1 MKKVLFRLASAATAL
16 CFGVSL
22 WAEPITVNVNSDSG
36 TRYRGNGS
44 TYSVNTSATAYVA
57 KWESTAKVSVD
68 GAEVPALTLL
78 GQSAYTNNL
87 RFPDA
92 SKVDFFEG
100 SATAYTY
107 TLTAAQG
114 YIIKSVSITGVVQ
127 TQSKPTSVALGENA
141 PVAMTAA
148 EQTLSV
154 TGNNSQNVTLAL
166 TSNSNNG
173 GFQSRSFQV
182 VLDKKPEQAYTLSTE
197 GNVHYY
203 YIVSQAANA
212 AYALGKAMYY
222 DAGADRMKFGT
233 KSFAPNYIWSIW
245 KDPDSDKVELRAY
258 DGTVMGTPGDGT
270 GGTTQFGKATT
281 DHNYVY
287 TIAKPYTDQY
297 TLIAGTGQPLHAQN
311 AGSVLVRWQA
321 AQGNASVWTFEPVDV
336 SNASTRLNA
345 TNVQQGKVTTGRG
358 NQNDPILRSTLNVGG
373 LTGSV
378 SLSQVK
384 GRINATNKADITAV
398 KAYLANNSRELWV
411 GASNTGENAK
421 DMTWRESNVK
431 TYLGQGTVDSEGNYT
446 ITFENPQDLAV
457 GNHYL
462 WITFDIAADAAEGN
476 TVDATIT
483 EYTINGEAHTETNG
497 NPAHAATIFLS
508 EGSVLMPN
516 DRGSAY
522 YRIPAIT
529 ATKDGRRLV
538 TLTDDRIN
546 HGADLPSHCYIVAQ
560 YSDDNGKTWSQ
571 PKRVAGEANTGGD
584 YGHGDAQIIL
594 NRNNGEIYGIMTSS
608 PYGYAF
614 NNSAPADRPARWKVM
629 KSTDN
634 GETWTA
640 PADHT
645 NSLYGAQAAVPAGAP
660 EGAKVITNSGASF
673 SGSGAG
679 LQMRDGTLISP
690 FSIREKENG
699 SATYNAIRYYNVM
712 SKDNGQTWFLYGTPA
727 PLPSDEPKIL
737 ERDNGDLA
745 ISVRTSGFNY
755 HNVTSDLGKTWN
767 LGQNN
772 RFTTGFNGNACD
784 GEYMVWC
791 SRLEGN
797 PWTIVA
803 QTMPNN
809 GSRQNVSIALSTDQ
823 GTTFG
828 TPKTVCPRGSAYS
841 AVTVLADGTM
851 GMYYEENGLA
861 DGYTMRFV
869 RFSLDWASN
878 HQYQFTAENPYRP
891 IQPLTEEVKQ
901 NAQEVKSLVESFG
914 VLPEDADITLAE
926 ANFSSPHT
934 ETQQGSIAALTDNNP
949 ATFWHS
955 KWSGG
960 NVDNGVHYLQVEV
973 PEGVADN
980 AILRFWFKRRA
991 VDNDQITEWR
1001 VVGTNVAD
1009 AQLSGCTELAA
1020 SILTPYRSNTEE
1032 VLSFPFPRNAFKYI
1046 RFVEKATTSNRGY
1059 FHLAEFKLKTSSEE
1073 TLTFGQIAQVLEAAG
1088 QSGNYAVT
1096 DEVKEQVIN
1105 LLPTLSLNESETS
1118 VLPADKR
1125 VNVSVQRI
1133 LNADGWNTLC
1143 LPFSMSEA
1151 QVKATFGEDATLME
1165 YTACNEDLVLQF
1177 TKTQTIEAG
1186 KPYFLKLTDA
1196 INVFSLRNID
1206 IKNAEQPV
1214 EYNSIAFK
1222 GTLNPTSLTQALHQ
1236 FYFNKEGQLV
1246 KPITEGANIKGM
1258 RAYIQAPDSESGA
1271 RMTTSFD
1278 GVATAIDRIDGQSVS
1293 QGSVYNLQGQRVK
1306 RNALTRGLYIQK
1318 GHKYIVK

>member
-1 MKKVLFRLASAATAL
+1 MKKVLFRLASAAAAL

-22 WAEPITVNVNSDSG
+22 WAESITVNVNSASG
-36 TRYRGNGS
+36 TTYRGNGS
-44 TYSVNTSATAYVA
+44 TYSVNTTATAWVA
-57 KWESTAKVSVD
+57 KWESTTKVTVD
-68 GAEVPALTLL
+68 GAQAPALTLL

-92 SKVDFFEG
+92 SKIDIMEG
-100 SATAYTY
+100 GATKAYTY
-107 TLTAAQG
+107 TLTAARG
-114 YIIKSVSITGVVQ
+114 YVIKSVSITGVVTTQ
-127 TQSKPTSVALGENA
+127 TNPTSVALGANA

-154 TGNNSQNVTLAL
+154 TGNNSQSVTLAL
-166 TSNSNNG
+166 TSTNNNG
-173 GFQSRSFQV
+173 GFQSRNFQV
-182 VLDKKPEQAYTLSTE
+182 VLEEKPEYIISTE
-197 GNVHYY
+197 GNVHWY
-203 YIVSQAANA
+203 YIVSQATSA

-222 DAGADRMKFGT
+222 DADANLMKFGT
-233 KSFAPNYIWSIW
+233 KTYAPNYIWSIW
-245 KDPDSDKVELRAY
+245 KDPNSDKLELRAY
-258 DGTVMGTPGDGT
+258 DGTVMGTPGNGT
-270 GGTTQFGKATT
+270 GGDTQFGKATT

-297 TLIAGTGQPLHAQN
+297 TLMAGTGQPLHAQN
-311 AGSVLVRWQA
+311 AGSVLVRWEAQ
-321 AQGNASVWTFEPVDV
+321 QGNASVWTFEPVDV

-358 NQNDPILRSTLNVGG
+358 NQNDPIIRSTLSVTG
-373 LTGSV
+373 LTGALSF
-378 SLSQVK
+378 SQVK
-384 GRINATNKADITAV
+384 GRINATNKADIKAV

-421 DMTWRESNVK
+421 DMAWRPSNVK

-446 ITFENPQDLAV
+446 ITFTTPQNLAV

-462 WITFDIAADAAEGN
+462 WITFDIAEEAAEGN

-483 EYTINGEAHTETNG
+483 EYTINGQPQAEANG
-497 NPAHAATIFLS
+497 NPTHAATIFLS
-508 EGSVLMPN
+508 EGSVLLPFDN
-516 DRGSAY
+516 GSAF

-546 HGADLPSHCYIVAQ
+546 HGGDLPNHCYLVAQ

-571 PKRVAGEANTGGD
+571 PKRVAGEANTGGN

-608 PYGYAF
+608 PTGYAF
-614 NNSAPADRPARWKVM
+614 NNSAPADQPARWKVM
-629 KSTDN
+629 KSMDN
-634 GETWTA
+634 GESWTV
-640 PADHT
+640 PVDHT
-645 NSLYGAQAAVPAGAP
+645 NSLYGANAVVPAGAP

-679 LQMRDGTLISP
+679 LQMRDGTLVSP

-699 SATYNAIRYYNVM
+699 STTYNAIRYYNVM

-727 PLPSDEPKIL
+727 PLPADEPKIL

-767 LGQNN
+767 LGPNN
-772 RFTTGFNGNACD
+772 RFNTGFNGNACD

-823 GTTFG
+823 GATFG

-841 AVTVLADGTM
+841 AVTVLGDGTM
-851 GMYYEENGLA
+851 GMYYEEEGVTS
-861 DGYTMRFV
+861 GYTMRFV

-878 HQYQFTAENPYRP
+878 RQYKFTEANPYRP

-914 VLPEDADITLAE
+914 TLPEEADITLTE

-934 ETQQGSIAALTDNNP
+934 ETREGSIAALIDNN
-949 ATFWHS
+949 ATTFWHS

-991 VDNDQITEWR
+991 VDNDHITEWR
-1001 VVGTNVAD
+1001 VVGTYDQN
-1009 AQLSGCTELAA
+1009 AQLSECAELAA

-1032 VLSFPFPRNAFKYI
+1032 VLSDPFPRNGFKYI

-1059 FHLAEFKLKTSSEE
+1059 FHLAEFKLKTSSEK
-1073 TLTFGQIAQVLEAAG
+1073 ALELSKINQKLNEAG

-1096 DEVKEQVIN
+1096 NEVKEQVIN
-1105 LLPTLSLNESETS
+1105 LLPTLSLNESSAS

-1125 VNVSVQRI
+1125 VNVSVQRT

-1143 LPFSMSEA
+1143 LPFNMSEA
-1151 QVKATFGEDATLME
+1151 EVKATFGEDATLME
-1165 YTACNEDLVLQF
+1165 YTACNNDLVLQF

-1186 KPYFLKLTDA
+1186 KPYFLKLTSA
-1196 INVFSLRNID
+1196 INDFSLRNIE
-1206 IKNAEQPV
+1206 IKNTEQPV

-1258 RAYIQAPDSESGA
+1258 RAFIQAPDAESGA
-1271 RMTTSFD
+1271 RLTTNFD
-1278 GVATAIDRIDGQSVS
+1278 GVATAIDRIDGQSI
-1293 QGSVYNLQGQRVK
+1293 GEEAVYNLQGQRVN